1 MLKMTSRSR
10 TVIGA
15 IFAMNGILYAVTG
28 KWLLAGTWFF
38 CAAVHFIEAYRL
50 HCREKEEI

>member
-28 KWLLAGTWFF
+28 KWLLAGVWFF
-38 CAAVHFIEAYRL
+38 CSAVHFIDAYRL
-50 HCREKEEI
+50 HCKEKEEI